1 MGYSYD
7 ANRDTHGL
15 MTEIRIWN
23 KALTAD
29 EINAPNHFY
38 TVDPN
43 SEGLFSYWKFV
54 EGEGSTVADAT
65 GKGNPLYGEVDITKQ
80 SNGDNSGPAGIDWV
94 EVALPDK

>member
-1 MGYSYD
+1 
-7 ANRDTHGL
+7 

-65 GKGNPLYGEVDITKQ
+65 GKGNPLHGELDITKQ